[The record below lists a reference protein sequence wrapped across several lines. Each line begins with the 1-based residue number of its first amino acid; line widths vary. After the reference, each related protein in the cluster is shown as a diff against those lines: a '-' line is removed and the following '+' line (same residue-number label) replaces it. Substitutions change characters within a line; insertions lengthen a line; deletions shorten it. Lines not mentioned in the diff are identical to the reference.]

1 MKADGQKFLD
11 SLRSLPS
18 DTFGSHFSKVAS
30 KLGLGARL
38 DPNELRLLYGAALY
52 AGLCNE
58 AFNGSGRGAG
68 ETRREVEAFRTG
80 VEGRFMVA
88 WDLLR
93 ASTGWQALSD
103 SEREA
108 IEQHFLRVVVEEKNL
123 AW

>member
-11 SLRSLPS
+11 SLGNLPS

-30 KLGLGARL
+30 QLGLGARL

-58 AFNGSGRGAG
+58 AFNGSGGGAG
-68 ETRREVEAFRTG
+68 TRREVEAFRTG

-88 WDLLR
+88 WDILR

-108 IEQHFLRVVVEEKNL
+108 IEGQFLRVVVEEKNL